1 MMENLKAKMVVDLK
15 ANPFNLDDKG
25 IAWVEDTLKGMTL
38 EEKIGQ
44 LFCLPGFTTDK
55 NVLEMLTQKVGI
67 GGVMFRPENGK
78 TVQEAH
84 RTLQNSS
91 KIPLLIAANLEA
103 GGIGLVSE
111 GTNFAKPLQVGA
123 TDDPEMGYALGK
135 ISCSE
140 GAAVGCNWSFAP
152 IVDIDM
158 NFRNPITNLRTF
170 GDNPDRVIK
179 MAKRYMDAANE
190 EGVAVSIKHFP
201 GDGVDE
207 RDQHLLTSVNTLSV
221 EEWDSTFGKVYQELI
236 DYGAQTVMVG
246 HIAQPAYAKKLNPA
260 LSGKPVPASLS
271 KELVTGLLRNQLGF
285 NGLVITDA
293 SQMLGYTTGM
303 KREDAVPTAIAVGCD
318 MFLFTKNMEEDIE
331 FMFKGYHKGII
342 TDERLN
348 EAVTRILATKAAL
361 KLHEKQASNTLVPG
375 EEALSLLK
383 TDKHIEW
390 AKECA
395 DKGITL
401 VKNNDGLLPLTK
413 NKYKRVYLNVLER
426 NDDINS
432 PLRTKI
438 KSMLEN
444 EGFEVDLRNRDFNI
458 DVEAFM
464 AGNIDARTME
474 VMQEI
479 GAKVSDFTSKY
490 DLAIYVANF
499 ETASNNTVIRI
510 DWKGLAGM
518 GDDAP
523 WFTSE
528 IPIVFISLAN
538 PYHLLDAPMV
548 QAYVNAYTNNEFVL
562 ESLIDKLMGR
572 SEFKGKSPVDAFC
585 GREDTKY

>member
-1 MMENLKAKMVVDLK
+1 MTNLKAK
-15 ANPFNLDDKG
+15 PFNLDDKG
-25 IAWVEDTLKGMTL
+25 IKWVEDTLKGMTL
-38 EEKIGQ
+38 KEKIGQ

-55 NVLEMLTQKVGI
+55 NTLEMLTQQIGI
-67 GGVMFRPENGK
+67 GGVMYRPADGK
-78 TVQEAH
+78 TVQESH
-84 RTLQNSS
+84 GILQNSS
-91 KIPLLIAANLEA
+91 KIPLLLAANLEA
-103 GGIGLVSE
+103 GGTGLIFE

-123 TDDPEMGYALGK
+123 TDDAEMGYALGK

-140 GAAVGCNWSFAP
+140 GAAVGANWAFAP

-158 NFRNPITNLRTF
+158 NFRNPITNCRTF
-170 GDNPDRVIK
+170 GDNADLVIK

-207 RDQHLLTSVNTLSV
+207 RDQHLLTSVNSLSV
-221 EEWDSTFGKVYQELI
+221 EQWDNTYGRVYQELI

-246 HIAQPAYAKKLNPA
+246 HIALPAYAKKINSE
-260 LSGKPVPASLS
+260 LSDKPVPASLS
-271 KELVTGLLRNQLGF
+271 KELVTGLLRNKLGF

-293 SQMLGYTTGM
+293 SQMIGYTVGIR
-303 KREDAVPTAIAVGCD
+303 REDAVPTSIAAGCD

-331 FMFKGYHKGII
+331 YMFKGYHKGII

-361 KLHEKQASNTLVPG
+361 KLHEKQDSNTLVPG
-375 EEALSLLK
+375 EEALAIVRNER
-383 TDKHIEW
+383 HIEW

-395 DKGITL
+395 DKSVTL
-401 VKNNDGLLPLTK
+401 VKNIDNLLPLNN
-413 NKYKRVYLNVLER
+413 NKYKKVYLNVLEDS
-426 NDDINS
+426 DDINS
-432 PLRTKI
+432 SLRTKM
-438 KSMLEN
+438 KTLLEA
-444 EGFEVDLRNRDFNI
+444 EGFDVDLRNRDFNVDTQSI
-458 DVEAFM
+458 ME
-464 AGNIDARTME
+464 GNPDPRTLE

-479 GAKVSDFTSKY
+479 GARVSDFTSKY

-510 DWKGLAGM
+510 NWKGLAGM

-523 WFTSE
+523 WFAAEVPT
-528 IPIVFISLAN
+528 VFISLAN
-538 PYHLLDAPMV
+538 PYHLLDVPMV
-548 QAYVNAYTNNEFVL
+548 HTYVNAYTNNEFVL
-562 ESLIDKLMGR
+562 ESLMDKLMGR

-585 GREDTKY
+585 GRLDTKF

>member
-1 MMENLKAKMVVDLK
+1 MTNLTTQPINLKAK
-15 ANPFNLDDKG
+15 PFNLDDQS
-25 IAWVEDTLKGMTL
+25 IAWVDETLKGMTL
-38 EEKIGQ
+38 QEKIGQ
-44 LFCLPGFTTDK
+44 LFCMAGSTTDK
-55 NVLEMLTQKVGI
+55 NALEMLTQQVGI
-67 GGVMFRPENGK
+67 GGIMYRPDAGIN
-78 TVQEAH
+78 VLEAH
-84 RTLQNSS
+84 RILQDSA
-91 KIPLLIAANLEA
+91 KIPLLLAANLEA
-103 GGIGLVSE
+103 GGTGLVFE

-170 GDNPDRVIK
+170 GDNGDTVIK
-179 MAKRYMDAANE
+179 MAKRYLDAAAE
-190 EGVAVSIKHFP
+190 EGVAVTIKHFP

-207 RDQHLLTSVNTLSV
+207 RDQHLLTSVNSLSV
-221 EEWDSTFGKVYQELI
+221 EEWDQTFGRVYQELI

-246 HIAQPAYAKKLNPA
+246 HIALPAYAQKLNPE

-271 KELVTGLLRNQLGF
+271 KELVTGLLRGKLGF
-285 NGLVITDA
+285 NGLVVTDA
-293 SQMLGYTTGM
+293 TQMIGYTTGM
-303 KREDAVPTAIAVGCD
+303 KREDAVPTSIAVGCD
-318 MFLFTKNMEEDIE
+318 MFLFTKNMEEDLN
-331 FMFKGYHKGII
+331 FMFNGYEKGIL

-361 KLHEKQASNTLVPG
+361 SLHEKQASNSLVPG
-375 EEALSLLK
+375 DKALSIVK
-383 TDKHIEW
+383 NERHIQW

-401 VKNNDGLLPLTK
+401 VKNNDQLLPLNK
-413 NKYKRVYLNVLER
+413 NKYKKIYLNILEA
-426 NDDINS
+426 NDDSNS
-432 PLRTKI
+432 PLRTTI
-438 KSMLEN
+438 KSLLES
-444 EGFEVDLRNRDFNI
+444 EGFEVNVRNRDFTI
-458 DVEAFM
+458 DMEALM
-464 AGNIDARTME
+464 AGKPDARTLE

-479 GAKVSDFTSKY
+479 GSRVSDFSGKY

-510 DWKGLAGM
+510 NWKGLAGM

-523 WFTSE
+523 WFTEE
-528 IPIVFISLAN
+528 IPTVFISLAN
-538 PYHLLDAPMV
+538 PYHLLDVPMV
-548 QAYVNAYTNNEFVL
+548 QAYVNAYTNNEYVL
-562 ESLIDKLMGR
+562 ESLLDKLMGR

-585 GREDTKY
+585 GRIDTRY

>member
-1 MMENLKAKMVVDLK
+1 LVNFKEKSLVNLR
-15 ANPFNLDDKG
+15 ANPFNLDVNSID
-25 IAWVEDTLKGMTL
+25 WVENTLKRMTVK
-38 EEKIGQ
+38 EKIGQ
-44 LFCLPGFTTDK
+44 LFCLPGFSTDK
-55 NVLEMLTQKVGI
+55 NVLQMLTQSVGI
-67 GGVMFRPENGK
+67 GGIMYRPSDGK

-91 KIPLLIAANLEA
+91 KIPLLVAANLEA
-103 GGIGLVSE
+103 GGTGIVLE
-111 GTNFAKPLQVGA
+111 GTNFAKPLQVAA
-123 TDDPEMGYALGK
+123 TDDVELGYALGK

-152 IVDIDM
+152 VVDIDM

-170 GDNPDRVIK
+170 GDSPERVIK
-179 MAKRYMDAANE
+179 MAKGYMDAAKE
-190 EGVAVSIKHFP
+190 EGIAVSIKHFP

-221 EEWDSTFGKVYQELI
+221 EEWDNTFGQVYQELI

-246 HIAQPAYAKKLNPA
+246 HIALPAYAKKINPELNDKPIPA
-260 LSGKPVPASLS
+260 TLS
-271 KELVTGLLRNQLGF
+271 KELVTGLLRNKLGF

-293 SQMLGYTTGM
+293 TQMLGYTTGM
-303 KREDAVPTAIAVGCD
+303 KREEAVPTSIAIGCD

-342 TDERLN
+342 TDERLD

-361 KLHEKQASNTLVPG
+361 KLHEKQVLNTLVPA
-375 EEALSLLK
+375 EEALSILK
-383 TDKHIEW
+383 NERHVEW

-401 VKNNDGLLPLTK
+401 VKNNNNILPFIK
-413 NKYKRVYLNVLER
+413 NKYKKVYLNVLDA
-426 NDDINS
+426 NDDLNS
-432 PLRTKI
+432 PLRTKF
-438 KSMLEN
+438 KSMLEE
-444 EGFEVDLRNRDFNI
+444 EGFDVHLRNRDFNI

-464 AGNIDARTME
+464 AGKRDLRTLE

-479 GAKVSDFTSKY
+479 GARVSDFTSKY

-499 ETASNNTVIRI
+499 ETSSNNTVIRI
-510 DWKGLAGM
+510 NWKGLAGM
-518 GDDAP
+518 GDDTP

-528 IPIVFISLAN
+528 IPTVFISLAN
-538 PYHLLDAPMV
+538 PYHLLDVPMV
-548 QAYVNAYTNNEFVL
+548 QAYVNGYTNNEFVL

-572 SEFKGKSPVDAFC
+572 SDFKGVSPVDAFC

>member
-1 MMENLKAKMVVDLK
+1 MTNLTTQPINLKAK
-15 ANPFNLDDKG
+15 PFNLDDQS
-25 IAWVEDTLKGMTL
+25 IAWVDETLKGMIL
-38 EEKIGQ
+38 QEKIGQ
-44 LFCLPGFTTDK
+44 LFCMAGSTTDK
-55 NVLEMLTQKVGI
+55 NALEMLTQQVGI
-67 GGVMFRPENGK
+67 GGIMYRPDAGK
-78 TVQEAH
+78 NVLEAH
-84 RTLQNSS
+84 RILQDSA
-91 KIPLLIAANLEA
+91 KIPLLLAANLEA
-103 GGIGLVSE
+103 GGTGLVFE

-170 GDNPDRVIK
+170 GDNGDTVIK
-179 MAKRYMDAANE
+179 MAKRYLDAAAE
-190 EGVAVSIKHFP
+190 EGVAVTIKHFP

-207 RDQHLLTSVNTLSV
+207 RDQHLLTSVNSLSV
-221 EEWDSTFGKVYQELI
+221 EEWDQTFGRVYQELI

-246 HIAQPAYAKKLNPA
+246 HIALPAYAQKLNPE

-271 KELVTGLLRNQLGF
+271 KELVTGLLRGKLGF
-285 NGLVITDA
+285 NGLVVTDA
-293 SQMLGYTTGM
+293 TQMIGYTTGM
-303 KREDAVPTAIAVGCD
+303 KREDAVPTSIAVGCD
-318 MFLFTKNMEEDIE
+318 MFLFTKNMEEDLN
-331 FMFKGYHKGII
+331 FMFNGYEKGIL

-361 KLHEKQASNTLVPG
+361 SLHEKQASNSLVPG
-375 EEALSLLK
+375 DEALSIVK
-383 TDKHIEW
+383 NERHIQW

-401 VKNNDGLLPLTK
+401 VKNNDQLLPLNK
-413 NKYKRVYLNVLER
+413 NKYKKIYLNILEA
-426 NDDINS
+426 NDDSNS
-432 PLRTKI
+432 PLRTTI
-438 KSMLEN
+438 KSLLES
-444 EGFEVDLRNRDFNI
+444 EGFEVNVRNRDFTI
-458 DVEAFM
+458 DMEALM
-464 AGNIDARTME
+464 AGKPDARTLE

-479 GAKVSDFTSKY
+479 GSRVSDFSGKY

-510 DWKGLAGM
+510 NWKGLAGM

-523 WFTSE
+523 WFTEE
-528 IPIVFISLAN
+528 IPTVFISLAN
-538 PYHLLDAPMV
+538 PYHLLDVPMV
-548 QAYVNAYTNNEFVL
+548 QAYVNAYTNNEYVL
-562 ESLIDKLMGR
+562 ESLLDKLMGR

-585 GREDTKY
+585 GRIDTRY